1 MWSRRKNPEIRRQIR
16 HILMQEW
23 DPIGVNDV
31 PEAGDEYDGYIGEV
45 YALIERGATESEMSH
60 IRTTS

>member
-1 MWSRRKNPEIRRQIR
+1 
-16 HILMQEW
+16 MQEW